1 MSLNQGIHSERELL
15 IFKQFI
21 WYNKFIKKN
30 TLFILFFYTVT
41 THMNTFKKDM
51 QKKLSEAYF
60 IETNTFW
67 NFPV

>member
-51 QKKLSEAYF
+51 QKK
-60 IETNTFW
+60 II
-67 NFPV
+67 